1 MLGPI
6 LFLIY
11 INDIDAVDCVET
23 FMKKFADDTK
33 VASVTDNFT
42 QCRRLQDQLDALLR
56 WSDIWQMSFNIDKCV
71 VMYIGNKNLNHQYM
85 MNDFPLKMT
94 ECEKDIGVYVLP
106 SLKPSVQIAESV
118 KKANRVLGMLL
129 RNLTYRDKYYFIQ
142 LYNTSAVISST
153 RFKPGTPG

>member
-11 INDIDAVDCVET
+11 INDIDDAVDCVET

-56 WSDIWQMSFNIDKCV
+56 WSDT
-71 VMYIGNKNLNHQYM
+71 
-85 MNDFPLKMT
+85 PT
-94 ECEKDIGVYVLP
+94 DIC
-106 SLKPSVQIAESV
+106 
-118 KKANRVLGMLL
+118 
-129 RNLTYRDKYYFIQ
+129 
-142 LYNTSAVISST
+142 
-153 RFKPGTPG
+153 